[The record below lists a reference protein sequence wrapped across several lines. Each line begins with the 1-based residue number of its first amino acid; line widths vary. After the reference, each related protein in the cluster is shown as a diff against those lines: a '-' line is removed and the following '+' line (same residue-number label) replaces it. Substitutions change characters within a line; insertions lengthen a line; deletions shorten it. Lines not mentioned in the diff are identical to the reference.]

1 MQRARKVGLVALAA
15 FVLLVLG
22 VSAAWAVDA
31 RSHDGT
37 VARNVTLGGRD
48 VSGMGAE
55 EVRRIVDD
63 LATRYPSTPVRID
76 DGEGGFTT
84 TAGELGARV
93 DREATLR
100 NAMAAGKRGNV
111 LGRIAGWTVGFV
123 DERDAGVEVELA
135 NATVYDTVR
144 RHDTSRKDAV
154 EPSLAVR
161 EGELIAVAGKPGR
174 GVDPADVI
182 EALPDVLADTGPGDT
197 AVVEVERGS
206 VLPRFGIDRAR
217 VLVGRAEEL
226 LDGGLKVRAGTAS
239 ATIPEKTLRA
249 WLTTRAGVDD
259 LELAIDPGEAEKGL
273 PDLLPRAGREAVSA
287 GFRVVG
293 GTVTITAARNGTACC
308 DDEAPEL
315 VLQGMSDGSDAVV
328 ELPLEPVE
336 PRRTEQEARAL
347 RIAEPVGSFTTNHKC
362 CEARVR
368 NIHRIADILRGH
380 VIDPGETFSINDT
393 VGRRTTAKGFV
404 SAGVIE
410 NGRLTEDIGGGISQF
425 ATTMFNAA
433 FFAGLEFG
441 EYQSHSLYISRY
453 PYGREATMG
462 YPRPD
467 LQVKN
472 VTPYGILVWPSYTE
486 RSITVTLYSTKHFR
500 SVDQTGQSKRPQGT
514 CTVVTTERTR
524 VLPDGERKV
533 DSVRA
538 RYRREEGLNC
548 DGTQTPPPTNRP

>member
-31 RSHDGT
+31 RAHDGT

-48 VSGMGAE
+48 VSGMRAAE
-55 EVRRIVDD
+55 IRPIVED
-63 LATRYPSTPVRID
+63 LAARYPATTVRID
-76 DGEGGFTT
+76 DGDGGFST
-84 TAGELGARV
+84 TAGELGVRV

-100 NAMAAGKRGNV
+100 NAMSAGKSGNV
-111 LGRIAGWTVGFV
+111 VGRIAGWTLGFV
-123 DERDAGVEVELA
+123 DERDAAVEVEVA
-135 NATVYDTVR
+135 NATVYETVR
-144 RHDTSRKDAV
+144 RLDTERTDAV

-161 EGELIAVAGKPGR
+161 DGELVAVAGKPGK
-174 GVDPADVI
+174 GIDPADVI
-182 EALPDVLADTGPGDT
+182 AALPDALADTPPGGT
-197 AVVEVERGS
+197 VVVKVERGA
-206 VLPRFGIDRAR
+206 VPPRFGVDRAR
-217 VLVGRAEEL
+217 ALVGRAEEL
-226 LDGGLKVRAGTAS
+226 VDGGLKVRAGEAA
-239 ATIPEKTLRA
+239 ATIPERTLRA
-249 WLTTRAGVDD
+249 WMTTRAGVDD
-259 LELAIDPGEAEKGL
+259 LELAIDGEEAKEGL
-273 PDLLPRAGREAVSA
+273 PDLLPRAGREPVSA
-287 GFRVVG
+287 GFRVVD
-293 GTVTITAARNGTACC
+293 GTVIITPARNGTACC
-308 DDEAPEL
+308 GDESPEL
-315 VLQGMSDGSDAVV
+315 VLRGLSDGTTAAV
-328 ELPLEPVE
+328 ELPLRAEE

-433 FFAGLEFG
+433 FFAGLEFA

-462 YPRPD
+462 YPHPD
-467 LQVKN
+467 LQVRN
-472 VTPYGILVWPSYTE
+472 VTPYGILVWPTYTE

-500 SVDQTGQSKRPQGT
+500 SVEQTGQTKRPQGT
-514 CTVVTTERTR
+514 CTVVTTQRTR

-533 DSVRA
+533 DTVRA

-548 DGTQTPPPTNRP
+548 DGTQTPPATNRP